1 MDEQEFEAALSLLV
15 GQMEDED
22 VDSHEIFMRLTTILN
37 GMKALGMPLPA
48 DLVKMQ
54 AEMAEE
60 FAVPNAET
68 GGSGALQK

>member
-15 GQMEDED
+15 GQMENED
-22 VDSHEIFMRLTTILN
+22 VDSHEIFMRLTAILN

-48 DLVKMQ
+48 DLVAMQ

-60 FAVPNAET
+60 FAVPDE
-68 GGSGALQK
+68 GEGSGTVA